1 MLLTGGDRQSPVVRH
16 GTRDTLLVGQTEDLQ
31 DLPSTPGL
39 APPEPV
45 KILWTS
51 SCQLFCSR
59 VCSSGGLIH
68 AGLRAWAAARTSAR
82 SARIAS
88 AVPKWTDAG
97 VLQSEPGVVVLLV
110 VVVEELLA
118 ERAGVLDVLEVVG
131 EGGAVLEGLER
142 RLAAEVVDGCREEK
156 VSEQVAVLTPLG
168 ATVTG
173 PRRTAS

>member
-1 MLLTGGDRQSPVVRH
+1 LGGVAGWVDPGDGRQLGWF
-16 GTRDTLLVGQTEDLQ
+16 GTSVEPFGVAGVGGGEDLGAVGA
-31 DLPSTPGL
+31 DGL
-39 APPEPV
+39 
-45 KILWTS
+45 
-51 SCQLFCSR
+51 
-59 VCSSGGLIH
+59 GGSEVD
-68 AGLRAWAAARTSAR
+68 GCR
-82 SARIAS
+82 
-88 AVPKWTDAG
+88 G
-97 VLQSEPGVVVLLV
+97 VQSEPGVVVLVV